1 MRVKQVMMK
10 NNNNIKSKVMEQDYL
25 IYKLSE
31 TIKTTSRID
40 KELFTQ
46 FNVKRGLR
54 NEDHTG
60 VLVGL
65 TKVGDVVGYEKLPEG
80 GLKAIPGKLFYRG
93 IDVEDLAHGLA
104 KEDRL
109 GFEETAFLL
118 LSGYLPDAEELIT
131 FKKILYNAMPL
142 NQKATMN
149 IIDLEG
155 QDIMNILA
163 RSVLELYT
171 FDPNPDDISRDNLIR
186 QSIDLIA
193 KFPTIIAYAYNI
205 LRHSQ
210 QGRSLHIRHPN
221 EDMSIAENF
230 LYMMKGPGR
239 YTELDVKILD
249 LTLILHAD
257 HGGGNNSTFTVRV
270 TSSSQTD
277 TYSSIAAG
285 IGSLKG
291 PLHGGANIKVVQMF
305 EHLKTS
311 IKDWTN
317 VKEIDAYLKK
327 MLNKEA
333 YNKSGLIYGIGHA
346 VYTISDPR
354 ALILKEM
361 AHQMAEEKGLQ
372 KEFAFLQLIDERS
385 VKAFMTFKG
394 DDINKQVCTNVDFYS
409 GFVYD
414 AIGLPTEV
422 FTPLFAMA
430 RITGWTAHRIEEL
443 NFASKRIIRPAYK
456 NVGDKKSFVPLKDR

>member
-1 MRVKQVMMK
+1 
-10 NNNNIKSKVMEQDYL
+10 MEKDYL

-40 KELFTQ
+40 KELFSQ
-46 FNVKRGLR
+46 YNVKRGLR
-54 NEDHTG
+54 NEDHSG

-93 IDVEDLAHGLA
+93 IDVEELVHGLN

-118 LSGYLPDAEELIT
+118 LSGYLPDSEELIT
-131 FKKILYNAMPL
+131 FKKILYSAMAL
-142 NQKATMN
+142 EQKATMN
-149 IIDLEG
+149 ILDLEG

-163 RSVLELYT
+163 RTVLEMYT

-210 QGRSLHIRHPN
+210 HGRSLHIRHPN

-230 LYMMKGPGR
+230 LYMMKGPNN

-249 LTLILHAD
+249 LALILHAD

-305 EHLKTS
+305 EHLKTAIS
-311 IKDWTN
+311 NWKD
-317 VKEIDAYLKK
+317 VKEIDAYFKK

-346 VYTISDPR
+346 VYTVSDPR
-354 ALILKEM
+354 ALLLKEM
-361 AHQMAEEKGLQ
+361 ARQMAEEKGLQ
-372 KEFAFLQLIDERS
+372 KEFAFLELLDERA
-385 VKAFMTFKG
+385 VKVFMAFKG
-394 DDINKQVCTNVDFYS
+394 ENINKQVCTNVDFYS

-443 NFASKRIIRPAYK
+443 NFTSKRIIRPAYK
-456 NVGDKKSFVPLKDR
+456 NVGERKEFVPLKDR

>member
-1 MRVKQVMMK
+1 
-10 NNNNIKSKVMEQDYL
+10 MEKDYL

-54 NEDHTG
+54 NEDHSG

-80 GLKAIPGKLFYRG
+80 GTKAVPGKLFYRG
-93 IDVEDLAHGLA
+93 LDVEDLVHGLQA
-104 KEDRL
+104 ENRL

-118 LSGYLPDAEELIT
+118 LSGYLPDAEELLM

-193 KFPTIIAYAYNI
+193 KFPTIIAYAFNI

-221 EDMSIAENF
+221 EDMSLSENF
-230 LYMMKGPGR
+230 LYMMKGPNN

-249 LTLILHAD
+249 LLLILHAD
-257 HGGGNNSTFTVRV
+257 HGGGNNSTFSVRV
-270 TSSSQTD
+270 VSSTQTD
-277 TYSSIAAG
+277 TYSAIAAG

-317 VKEIDAYLKK
+317 NKEIDVYLKK

-354 ALILKEM
+354 ALLLKEM
-361 AHQMAEEKGLQ
+361 ARALAKEKGIE
-372 KEFAFLQLIDERS
+372 KEFAFLELLDERA
-385 VKAFMTFKG
+385 VHAFMTFKG

-409 GFVYD
+409 GFVYE

-456 NVGDKKSFVPLKDR
+456 NVGERKNFIPLKDR